1 MSNKIQRETKVNKE
15 AIRRKGIRAVK
26 AFSHDF

>member
-1 MSNKIQRETKVNKE
+1 MSNKIQEVKVKRE
-15 AIRRKGIRAVK
+15 AINEEGNRFVE

>member
-1 MSNKIQRETKVNKE
+1 MSNKIQREVKVNKE
-15 AIRRKGIRAVK
+15 AIRGKGSKCVE